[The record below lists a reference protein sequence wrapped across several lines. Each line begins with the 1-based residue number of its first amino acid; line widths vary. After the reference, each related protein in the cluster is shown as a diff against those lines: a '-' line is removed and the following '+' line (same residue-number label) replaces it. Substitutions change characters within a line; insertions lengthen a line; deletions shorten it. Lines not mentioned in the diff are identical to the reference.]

1 MKKLFISACLLSI
14 FITSCAVNKSNSWFK
29 KQNISQGL
37 MPIPAPEINKD
48 EFEKQY
54 TANKAVWDKAFEW
67 MKSQDL
73 NTLAVGKYPIDGDNA
88 FASITEIVDKPFEN
102 TNWESHKKY
111 IDLQY
116 IIRGEEKIGIAS
128 SAGAIVINPYT
139 DAKDVMNYKIDGAK
153 ILTANP
159 KAFYLFFPA
168 DAHRPSI
175 KVNEEKVKKLV
186 IKIHVAE

>member
-1 MKKLFISACLLSI
+1 MKKLIVANLLAVLI
-14 FITSCAVNKSNSWFK
+14 LTSCAINKSQSWFK

-37 MPIPAPEINKD
+37 MPIPAPETNKD
-48 EFEKQY
+48 EFAKQY

-73 NTLAVGKYPIDGDNA
+73 NALAVGKYPIDGDNA
-88 FASITEIVDKPFEN
+88 YASITEIIDKPLED
-102 TNWESHKKY
+102 TKWESHKKY

-116 IIRGEEKIGIAS
+116 IISGAEKIGIS
-128 SAGAIVINPYT
+128 PTVAGEVINPYT
-139 DAKDVMNYKIDGAK
+139 DAKDVMNYKIDDAK
-153 ILTANP
+153 FVTATP

-168 DAHRPSI
+168 DAHRPNI